1 MKAKCDWN
9 KASPVEPLDRLAV
22 PKKALTHWTKLWQLQ
37 VLHPMFC
44 TLNSKGYLPQQPCL
58 HPPHQFCRVALKRK
72 TEKIGKST
80 WVNSSLKTFIA
91 ILRGMYVLQ
100 TANKLLT
107 GIQIW
112 ISRQKLFWLL
122 TFQRK
127 KKYTKYI
134 AYVNILFF
142 LFLWNV
148 RDTVHYIQVRV

>member
-91 ILRGMYVLQ
+91 ILNGTYFKQLISFWRVFKSESPAKSYFGFLHFKEIKVCYRSRALNPNWHDLWKKEKSSSLAPPRG
-100 TANKLLT
+100 N
-107 GIQIW
+107 
-112 ISRQKLFWLL
+112 F
-122 TFQRK
+122 
-127 KKYTKYI
+127 
-134 AYVNILFF
+134 
-142 LFLWNV
+142 
-148 RDTVHYIQVRV
+148 

>member
-72 TEKIGKST
+72 TEKNREINLGQFFFE
-80 WVNSSLKTFIA
+80 NIHCNLKWYLF
-91 ILRGMYVLQ
+91 Q

-112 ISRQKLFWLL
+112 ISRQKLFWIF
-122 TFQRK
+122 TFQRNKSMQK
-127 KKYTKYI
+127 KDRSDPLPPQ
-134 AYVNILFF
+134 A
-142 LFLWNV
+142 
-148 RDTVHYIQVRV
+148 

>member
-72 TEKIGKST
+72 TEKKLGKST

-91 ILRGMYVLQ
+91 ILRGMYLFQ

-112 ISRQKLFWLL
+112 ISRQKLFWLF
-122 TFQRK
+122 TFQRNK
-127 KKYTKYI
+127 S
-134 AYVNILFF
+134 ILFS
-142 LFLWNV
+142 WNV